1 MNAKFMKTS
10 KIIDRILK
18 IVQGF
23 LVAGVI
29 VSAIFI
35 PLTAVF
41 GEKIIA
47 DASTVELGG
56 LNIALAGDY
65 HNYLDPAGIKMSII
79 VGLIIAIITC
89 AVAWLCLRKIRE
101 ILSPMKEGRP
111 FEEGISKKIR
121 QLALIILVGGGIA
134 EVGGAIAQVF
144 AIKAYNLATLFNN
157 AAIDYTTYNYNF
169 SLWFVVVALILF
181 FLSYV
186 FHYGEELQR
195 ESDETL

>member
-29 VSAIFI
+29 VCAIFI
-35 PLTAVF
+35 PLTAVL
-41 GEKIIA
+41 GTKIIA

-56 LNIALAGDY
+56 LNIVLAGDY
-65 HNYLDPAGIKMSII
+65 HNYLDLSGIKMSII
-79 VGLIIAIITC
+79 IVLITAIISC
-89 AVAWLCLRKIRE
+89 AVAWLCLRKIRD

-111 FEEGISKKIR
+111 FEEGISKNIR

-134 EVGGAIAQVF
+134 EAGGAIGQVF
-144 AIKAYNLATLFNN
+144 TIKAYNLATLFNN
-157 AAIDYTTYNYNF
+157 AAIDHATYDYNF
-169 SLWFVVVALILF
+169 SLWFIIVALILF

-186 FHYGEELQR
+186 FRYGEELQK

>member
-65 HNYLDPAGIKMSII
+65 HNYLDPSGIKMSII

-144 AIKAYNLATLFNN
+144 AIKAYDLATLFNN
-157 AAIDYTTYNYNF
+157 ASIDYTTYNYNF

>member
-1 MNAKFMKTS
+1 MKTS

-65 HNYLDPAGIKMSII
+65 HNYLDPSGIKMSII

-144 AIKAYNLATLFNN
+144 AIKAYDLATLFNN

>member
-1 MNAKFMKTS
+1 MKTS

-29 VSAIFI
+29 VCAIFI
-35 PLTAVF
+35 PLTAVL
-41 GEKIIA
+41 GTKIIA

-56 LNIALAGDY
+56 LNIVLAGDY
-65 HNYLDPAGIKMSII
+65 HNYLDLSGIKMSII
-79 VGLIIAIITC
+79 IVLITAIISC
-89 AVAWLCLRKIRE
+89 AVAWLCLRKIRD

-111 FEEGISKKIR
+111 FEEGISKNIR

-134 EVGGAIAQVF
+134 EAGGAIGQVF
-144 AIKAYNLATLFNN
+144 TIKAYNLATLFNN
-157 AAIDYTTYNYNF
+157 AAIDHATYDYNF
-169 SLWFVVVALILF
+169 SLWFIIVALILF

-186 FHYGEELQR
+186 FRYGEELQK

>member
-65 HNYLDPAGIKMSII
+65 HNYLDPSGIKMSII

>member
-65 HNYLDPAGIKMSII
+65 HNYLDLSGIKMSII
-79 VGLIIAIITC
+79 IVLIIAIITC
-89 AVAWLCLRKIRE
+89 AVAWLCLKKLRE

-144 AIKAYNLATLFNN
+144 AIKAYDLATLFNN

>member
-35 PLTAVF
+35 PLTAVL
-41 GEKIIA
+41 GTKIIA

-65 HNYLDPAGIKMSII
+65 HNYLDPSGIKMSII

-134 EVGGAIAQVF
+134 EVGRAIAQVF
-144 AIKAYNLATLFNN
+144 SIKAYDLAALFNN
-157 AAIDYTTYNYNF
+157 AAIDHTTYDYNF
-169 SLWFVVVALILF
+169 SLWFVIVALILF

>member
-35 PLTAVF
+35 PLTTVF

-65 HNYLDPAGIKMSII
+65 HNYLDSSGIKMSII

>member
-65 HNYLDPAGIKMSII
+65 HNYLDPSGIKMSII

-111 FEEGISKKIR
+111 FAEGISKRIR

-144 AIKAYNLATLFNN
+144 AIKAYDLATLFNN
-157 AAIDYTTYNYNF
+157 ASIDYTTYNYNF

>member
-35 PLTAVF
+35 PLTTVF

-65 HNYLDPAGIKMSII
+65 HNYLDPSGIKMSII

-144 AIKAYNLATLFNN
+144 AIKAYDLATLFNN

>member
-65 HNYLDPAGIKMSII
+65 HNYLDPSGIKMSII

-134 EVGGAIAQVF
+134 EVGGAISQVF

>member
-1 MNAKFMKTS
+1 MKTS

-65 HNYLDPAGIKMSII
+65 HNYLDPSGIKMSII

-134 EVGGAIAQVF
+134 EVGGAISQVF

>member
-29 VSAIFI
+29 VCAIFI
-35 PLTAVF
+35 PLTAVL
-41 GEKIIA
+41 GTKIIA

-56 LNIALAGDY
+56 LNIVLAGDY
-65 HNYLDPAGIKMSII
+65 HNYLDLSGIKMSII
-79 VGLIIAIITC
+79 IVLITAIISC
-89 AVAWLCLRKIRE
+89 AVAWLCLRKILD

-111 FEEGISKKIR
+111 FEEGISKNIR

-134 EVGGAIAQVF
+134 EAGGAIGQVF
-144 AIKAYNLATLFNN
+144 TIKAYNLATLFNN
-157 AAIDYTTYNYNF
+157 AAIDHATYDYNF
-169 SLWFVVVALILF
+169 SLWFIIVALILF

-186 FHYGEELQR
+186 FRYGEELQK

>member
-29 VSAIFI
+29 VCAIFI
-35 PLTAVF
+35 PLTAVL
-41 GEKIIA
+41 GTKIIA

-56 LNIALAGDY
+56 LNIVLAGDY
-65 HNYLDPAGIKMSII
+65 HNYLDLSGIKMSII
-79 VGLIIAIITC
+79 IVLITAIISC
-89 AVAWLCLRKIRE
+89 AVAWLCLRKIRD

-111 FEEGISKKIR
+111 FEEGISKNIR

-134 EVGGAIAQVF
+134 EVGGAIGQVF
-144 AIKAYNLATLFNN
+144 TIKAYNLATLFNN
-157 AAIDYTTYNYNF
+157 AAIDHATYDYNF
-169 SLWFVVVALILF
+169 SLWFIIVALILF

-186 FHYGEELQR
+186 FRYGEELQK

>member
-1 MNAKFMKTS
+1 MKTS

-65 HNYLDPAGIKMSII
+65 HNYLDPSGIKMSII